1 MESVFLWVITS
12 EKNNAS
18 QFILLEDQKVL
29 KDHNSSQKPDVSFLQ
44 FGDGNQYYS
53 GWVWQHSSEKKLTEK
68 KYFKFYMQ
76 MGKSTRVTLIKCYQ
90 FKK

>member
-1 MESVFLWVITS
+1 MRNGFLLIFYLLFLWWAVFVSNKSASFQKEKVWNCQIMESVFLWVITS

-44 FGDGNQYYS
+44 FGDGNQCYS
-53 GWVWQHSSEKKLTEK
+53 G
-68 KYFKFYMQ
+68 
-76 MGKSTRVTLIKCYQ
+76 
-90 FKK
+90 